1 MNFIFTAPFILSANN
16 HDGSVFVNSLL
27 KYKTHAFIMRGYYTL
42 IENKDFNIGKNN
54 NNRKNNNNKYD
65 NNNNNTNS
73 KTYVAVCQII
83 GIAIIE

>member
-1 MNFIFTAPFILSANN
+1 
-16 HDGSVFVNSLL
+16 
-27 KYKTHAFIMRGYYTL
+27 MRGYYTL